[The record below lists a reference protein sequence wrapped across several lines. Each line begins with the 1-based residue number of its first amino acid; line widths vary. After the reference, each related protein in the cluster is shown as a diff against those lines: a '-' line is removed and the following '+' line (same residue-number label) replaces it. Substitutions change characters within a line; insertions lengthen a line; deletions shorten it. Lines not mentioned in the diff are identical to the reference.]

1 MQYRTGQ
8 EIREAFIEF
17 WQEKGS
23 HHYPSFSLLP
33 DDPSLLFTIA
43 GMVPFKSYYLG
54 IRTPEHPHAVTC
66 QKCVRTN
73 DIENV
78 GRTARHHTFFEMLG
92 NFAWGDYFKK
102 EAITWAWE
110 FLTERI
116 GLDPSRLYAS
126 IYEDDEEAHDAW
138 ANEVGLPEDRI
149 LRFGQDE
156 NYWFM
161 GDTGPCGPCSEIYY
175 DRGERYGCDSPNC
188 GVGCNC
194 DRYMEIWNLVFTQFD
209 RQKDG
214 TLVPLPRKN
223 IDTGMGLERLTS
235 IIQGV
240 DTDYETNLFMPLIN
254 HTCRK
259 AGIHYG
265 DDGRTDMAVRVIADH
280 IRSVTFM
287 LADGVLPANDGPG
300 YVLRRLLRRAVRY
313 GRLLGFEGLFLREY
327 LPVLIGIMGDPY
339 RELLDQRLTI
349 EQIIEVEE
357 ERFQKTL
364 QQGTELLEAEAE
376 RLKAEGKT
384 QIPGEV
390 VFTLYDTYGFPPELT
405 LEMAEEQGLSVDHE
419 GFGRAM
425 EEQRARARASSKQ
438 KRSVL
443 SGDVYTEIENET
455 GETDFLGY
463 EAFSGTGR
471 VRALVSGGARVE
483 HVTGPADLE
492 VILDRT
498 PFYAERGGEVG
509 DTGKLFVGSAVLEVQ
524 NTVPHAG
531 LIVHQVRI
539 ETGSLFVGDEVRC
552 EVDDARRAA
561 IRRNHTA
568 THLLHEALGR
578 VLGGHVRQAGS
589 LVTERILR
597 FDFTH
602 HEALTES
609 QTEAVENLVNAQILA
624 NTPLTVR
631 ECGREQARA
640 LGAKALFDEKYGDTV
655 RVVSVPGFS
664 TELCG
669 GLHVRATGDIG
680 CFKILRE
687 ESIGSGTRRIL
698 AATGMNILELLQRLF
713 GLRAYLTNLLSTD
726 EEGLAAKTQG
736 LVDEL
741 HSLQR
746 RIQENQLRELTKNIE
761 GFFERADVDGVLL
774 QTGKFSRVAPDM
786 LRDIGD
792 RAKEKAAQP
801 TVVVMAVVGEDESCQ
816 IVVMADDEA
825 VRRGAHAGNLVKEA
839 SSLLGGRGG
848 GRPNTAQG
856 GGKDSARLDEALARI
871 EALLRDQL
879 KPQ

>member
-1 MQYRTGQ
+1 MQYRSGQ
-8 EIREAFIEF
+8 EIREAFIRF

-23 HHYPSFSLLP
+23 HHYPSFPLLP

-43 GMVPFKSYYLG
+43 GMVPFKAYYLG
-54 IRTPEHPHAVTC
+54 LRTPEHPHAVTC

-92 NFAWGDYFKK
+92 NFAWGAYFKK

-116 GLDPSRLYAS
+116 GLDPNRLYAS
-126 IYEDDEEAHDAW
+126 IYEEDEEARSVWNGD
-138 ANEVGLPEDRI
+138 VGLSEDRI
-149 LRFGQDE
+149 LRFGQKD

-175 DRGERYGCDSPNC
+175 DRGERYGCGSPTC
-188 GVGCNC
+188 GVGCDC

-209 RQKDG
+209 LQKDG
-214 TLVPLPRKN
+214 SLLPLPHRN

-235 IIQGV
+235 IVQDV

-265 DDGRTDMAVRVIADH
+265 DGGRSDMAVRVIADH
-280 IRSVTFM
+280 VRSVAFM

-313 GRLLGFEGLFLREY
+313 GRLLGFEGTFLREY
-327 LPVLIGIMGDPY
+327 MPILLGIMSDPY

-349 EQIIEVEE
+349 ERIIEVEE
-357 ERFQKTL
+357 DRFQKTL
-364 QQGTELLEAEAE
+364 QQGTELLEAEAG
-376 RLKAEGKT
+376 RLKAEGRK
-384 QIPGEV
+384 QIPGDV

-405 LEMAEEQGLSVDHE
+405 LEMAEEEGLTVDHE

-438 KRSVL
+438 KRSSL
-443 SGDVYTEIENET
+443 AGDVYTEVENEKGGT
-455 GETDFLGY
+455 AFVGY
-463 EAFSGTGR
+463 EVCAGTGR
-471 VRALVSGGARVE
+471 VLALLTGEGRVD
-483 HVTGPADLE
+483 HVAGPAEFE
-492 VILDRT
+492 VVLDST

-509 DTGKLFVGSAVLEVQ
+509 DTGRMLSGGSVLEVLD
-524 NTVPHAG
+524 TVPHAG
-531 LIVHQVRI
+531 LIVHRVRMDQG
-539 ETGSLFVGDEVRC
+539 TLSVGDEVGT
-552 EVDDARRAA
+552 EVDDTRRGA

-589 LVTERILR
+589 LVTDRILR

-602 HEALTES
+602 HEPMTEE
-609 QTEAVENLVNAQILA
+609 QIAEVERLVNGQVLA
-624 NTPLTVR
+624 NVPLTVR
-631 ECGREQARA
+631 ECGREQARE
-640 LGAKALFDEKYGDTV
+640 LGAKALFDEKYGEVV

-664 TELCG
+664 VELCG
-669 GLHVRATGDIG
+669 GLHVKATGDIG

-687 ESIGSGTRRIL
+687 ESVGSGTRRII
-698 AATGMNILELLQRLF
+698 ATTGMNVLDILQHLF
-713 GLRAYLTNLLSTD
+713 GLRTHLTALLATD
-726 EEGLAAKTQG
+726 EEGLAVKAQG

-741 HSLQR
+741 HRLQR
-746 RIQENQLRELTKNIE
+746 RLQEAQLRDLTKNIE
-761 GFFERADVDGVLL
+761 SFFDRRDIDGVLL
-774 QTGKFSRVAPDM
+774 QTGKFSSVAPDM
-786 LRDIGD
+786 LREIGD
-792 RAKEKAAQP
+792 RAKEKAGQP
-801 TVVVMAVVGEDESCQ
+801 TVVVLVDVGEDESCK
-816 IVVMADDEA
+816 IVVMADDDA

-839 SSLLGGRGG
+839 SALLGGRGG

-856 GGKDSARLDEALARI
+856 GGRDTAKLAEALAQV
-871 EALLRDQL
+871 EALLRTQL

>member
-1 MQYRTGQ
+1 M
-8 EIREAFIEF
+8 
-17 WQEKGS
+17 
-23 HHYPSFSLLP
+23 
-33 DDPSLLFTIA
+33 
-43 GMVPFKSYYLG
+43 
-54 IRTPEHPHAVTC
+54 
-66 QKCVRTN
+66 
-73 DIENV
+73 
-78 GRTARHHTFFEMLG
+78 
-92 NFAWGDYFKK
+92 
-102 EAITWAWE
+102 
-110 FLTERI
+110 
-116 GLDPSRLYAS
+116 
-126 IYEDDEEAHDAW
+126 
-138 ANEVGLPEDRI
+138 
-149 LRFGQDE
+149 
-156 NYWFM
+156 
-161 GDTGPCGPCSEIYY
+161 
-175 DRGERYGCDSPNC
+175 
-188 GVGCNC
+188 
-194 DRYMEIWNLVFTQFD
+194 
-209 RQKDG
+209 
-214 TLVPLPRKN
+214 
-223 IDTGMGLERLTS
+223 
-235 IIQGV
+235 
-240 DTDYETNLFMPLIN
+240 
-254 HTCRK
+254 
-259 AGIHYG
+259 
-265 DDGRTDMAVRVIADH
+265 
-280 IRSVTFM
+280 
-287 LADGVLPANDGPG
+287 
-300 YVLRRLLRRAVRY
+300 
-313 GRLLGFEGLFLREY
+313 
-327 LPVLIGIMGDPY
+327 
-339 RELLDQRLTI
+339 
-349 EQIIEVEE
+349 
-357 ERFQKTL
+357 
-364 QQGTELLEAEAE
+364 
-376 RLKAEGKT
+376 
-384 QIPGEV
+384 
-390 VFTLYDTYGFPPELT
+390 
-405 LEMAEEQGLSVDHE
+405 
-419 GFGRAM
+419 
-425 EEQRARARASSKQ
+425 
-438 KRSVL
+438 
-443 SGDVYTEIENET
+443 
-455 GETDFLGY
+455 
-463 EAFSGTGR
+463 
-471 VRALVSGGARVE
+471 
-483 HVTGPADLE
+483 
-492 VILDRT
+492 
-498 PFYAERGGEVG
+498 
-509 DTGKLFVGSAVLEVQ
+509 
-524 NTVPHAG
+524 
-531 LIVHQVRI
+531 
-539 ETGSLFVGDEVRC
+539 
-552 EVDDARRAA
+552 
-561 IRRNHTA
+561 
-568 THLLHEALGR
+568 
-578 VLGGHVRQAGS
+578 LGGHVRQAGS

-631 ECGREQARA
+631 ECGREQARE

-792 RAKEKAAQP
+792 RAKEKATQP